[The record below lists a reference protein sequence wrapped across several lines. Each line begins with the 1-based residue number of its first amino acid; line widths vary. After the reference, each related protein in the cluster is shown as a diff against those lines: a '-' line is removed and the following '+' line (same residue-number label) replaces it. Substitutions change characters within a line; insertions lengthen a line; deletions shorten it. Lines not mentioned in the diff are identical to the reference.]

1 MNGSYDM
8 IFLILWKMSVDV
20 KQVVMNSESINES
33 VDTGEK
39 SNCPNFELKSM
50 MSSRKSAEVS
60 KIMK

>member
-1 MNGSYDM
+1 
-8 IFLILWKMSVDV
+8 MSVDV

-39 SNCPNFELKSM
+39 SNCPIFELKSM